1 MTFQARVLAGLAI
14 FVLSACGT
22 LQTAPLS
29 HADPATS
36 DPRPNIIVIMAD
48 DLGWGDIGLNGAELI
63 ETPHIDRIGQDGIQL
78 TSFYAGSN
86 VCTPSRAALLTGR
99 YPIRFGMQ
107 HVIFP
112 GSEDGLPPSE
122 VTIAE
127 LLREAGYATGMI
139 GKWHLG
145 HQDQYWPTAHGF
157 DQFYGVAYSN
167 DMAPFDLYSGKQ
179 VIESPVDQTQLT
191 QNYAREA
198 RAFIRANSDRPFFLY
213 YAETFPHI
221 PLFVPDS
228 ATGQSDA
235 GFYGDVVEHL
245 DWGIGE
251 ILAAL
256 DEAGISDNT
265 LILVTSDN
273 GPWFEGDAGAFRDRK
288 GGMHEGGYRV
298 PFVARWP
305 EQIEAGQVSDTVTS
319 AMDLLPTLAGLAG
332 ASVPSDRAIDG
343 RDILPVLKGS
353 KESPH
358 EVLFFFDG
366 NDLVGARDE
375 RFRLTLRTFYRTF
388 NVPFEQFATPL
399 LFDLDTDPR
408 ERFSYL
414 REHPEV
420 YERLMADVRRMRAEV
435 ADQKKDPFNPRAPR
449 DPDAPLGPQL
459 DISD

>member
-1 MTFQARVLAGLAI
+1 MMSHAKLLTALAAVI
-14 FVLSACGT
+14 LSACGT
-22 LQTAPLS
+22 LQTVPAS
-29 HADPATS
+29 HADPAVS
-36 DPRPNIIVIMAD
+36 AAPPNIILIMAD
-48 DLGWGDIGLNGAELI
+48 DLGWADIGLNGAELI
-63 ETPHIDRIGQDGIQL
+63 ETPHIDRIGREGIQL

-112 GSEDGLPPSE
+112 ASEDGLPQSE

-127 LLREAGYATGMI
+127 LLRDAGYATGMI

-145 HQDQYWPTAHGF
+145 HQDEHWPTEHGF
-157 DQFYGVAYSN
+157 DAFYGVAYSN
-167 DMAPFDLYSGKQ
+167 DMAPFDLYAEKQ
-179 VIESPVDQTQLT
+179 VIESPADQTQLT
-191 QNYAREA
+191 QNYARQA
-198 RAFIRANSDRPFFLY
+198 RAFIAEHADRPFFLY

-221 PLFVPDS
+221 PLFVPVS
-228 ATGQSDA
+228 ATGQSAA
-235 GFYGDVVEHL
+235 GHYGDVVEHL

-251 ILAAL
+251 ILDAL
-256 DEAGISDNT
+256 EEAGIADNT
-265 LILVTSDN
+265 LIMVTSDN

-305 EQIEAGQVSDTVTS
+305 AQIEAGQSSDAMSS

-343 RDILPVLKGS
+343 RDILPLLQGGT
-353 KESPH
+353 ESPH
-358 EVLFFFDG
+358 DLLFFFDG

-399 LFDLDTDPR
+399 LFDLETDPR

-414 REHPEV
+414 REHPDV
-420 YERLMADVRRMRAEV
+420 YERFMTEVRQMRAEV
-435 ADQKKDPFNPRAPR
+435 EDQIKPPFNPRAPSN
-449 DPDAPLGPQL
+449 PDAPLGPQL
-459 DISD
+459 DVSE